1 MKGSPMKK
9 TTKTVSTLA
18 LATAAVTL
26 ILSGCS
32 NTGMPG
38 SDATAALTLT
48 QEFPSAPAATPSP
61 SSEDPSPGATTEILI
76 KGFKYQATQA
86 VSPGATIT
94 VTNEDIEAHSLTADT
109 PAAFDLNIRPGTAT
123 FTAPTTPGTYP
134 YHCIFHANMKGT
146 LTVK

>member
-1 MKGSPMKK
+1 MKK

-18 LATAAVTL
+18 LTAAAAVTL
-26 ILSGCS
+26 ILSGCG
-32 NTGMPG
+32 NNGMSG
-38 SDATAALTLT
+38 SDATAAPTLT
-48 QEFPSAPAATPSP
+48 KEFPSAPAATLEATPSP
-61 SSEDPSPGATTEILI
+61 SSEDPSTAAAAEILI
-76 KGFKYQATQA
+76 KGFKYQDTQLIN
-86 VSPGATIT
+86 PGTTIT

-109 PAAFDLNIRPGTAT
+109 PGAFDLTIKPGTAT